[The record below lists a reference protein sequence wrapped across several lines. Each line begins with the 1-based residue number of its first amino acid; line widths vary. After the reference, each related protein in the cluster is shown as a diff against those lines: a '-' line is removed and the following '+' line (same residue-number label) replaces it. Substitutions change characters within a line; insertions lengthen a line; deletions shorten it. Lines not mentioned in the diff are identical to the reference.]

1 MADTE
6 IAFLSIAELGAR
18 YRSGALSPT
27 AVTEICLERIERLD
41 GALNAV
47 VASLTDQARAA
58 AAKAEQE
65 LGAGHDRGPLHGV
78 PVGIKDLIDIAGTV
92 TGFGS
97 VPVFAA
103 AATRDA
109 ALVRGRSSDRQDQ
122 PP

>member
-47 VASLTDQARAA
+47 GGKPHRPSAR
-58 AAKAEQE
+58 
-65 LGAGHDRGPLHGV
+65 
-78 PVGIKDLIDIAGTV
+78 
-92 TGFGS
+92 S
-97 VPVFAA
+97 
-103 AATRDA
+103 
-109 ALVRGRSSDRQDQ
+109 GREG
-122 PP
+122 